1 MTTPSHALRT
11 DGGGSLGFGHVN
23 RCLIIADAIR
33 ARGGTPELVLG
44 VASAEVLSHV
54 RNAGYACRQ
63 LDPAARFDAGQVLLD
78 AHSAVFDFS
87 HRETRAHLA
96 NAQDML
102 RASRAAGA
110 RTMLI
115 DAKGEECLS
124 ALSAMET
131 DILAIPYAGAES
143 EQVLPGAKVDVRGL
157 QYFALAHEYLDDK
170 HTARDTPE
178 IATKILVTAGG
189 SDPVGLTEFFLD
201 VLDPIHDPLEI
212 RIVIGPGFRSSQAKT
227 IASRAERMPHNT
239 ELVNAPENLADEI
252 FRADLALS
260 ASGLTKYELAFAGTP
275 SVLLSID
282 ENHDI
287 ANRPFAALGS
297 CVDAGRFD
305 AANPVAVRDL
315 VATLIRDPVHRR
327 IMATA
332 GPAAIDGR
340 GTQRL
345 LDLLDG

>member
-1 MTTPSHALRT
+1 MTTLSHALRT

-44 VASAEVLSHV
+44 VAGTEVLSHV
-54 RNAGYACRQ
+54 RNAGHACRQ
-63 LDPAARFDAGQVLLD
+63 LDPAARFDASQVLLH
-78 AHSAVFDFS
+78 AHSVIFDLS
-87 HRETRAHLA
+87 HQETRANLA
-96 NAQDML
+96 SARGML
-102 RASRAAGA
+102 RESLAAGA

-124 ALSAMET
+124 ALSTMET

-143 EQVLPGAKVDVRGL
+143 EQVLPGATVDVRGL
-157 QYFALAHEYLDDK
+157 QYFALAHEYLDGT
-170 HTARDTPE
+170 HAVRDTPE
-178 IATKILVTAGG
+178 IATCILVTAGG

-201 VLDPIHDPLEI
+201 VLEPIHDPLEI
-212 RIVIGPGFRSSQAKT
+212 RVVIGPGFRSSQVIT
-227 IASRAERMPHNT
+227 IEALAERMPHDT
-239 ELVNAPENLADEI
+239 ELVNAPKNLADEI

-287 ANRPFAALGS
+287 ANRPFAMLGS
-297 CVDAGRFD
+297 SADAGRLD
-305 AANPVAVRDL
+305 AANPATVRDL
-315 VATLIRDPVHRR
+315 VTTLIHDPVRR
-327 IMATA
+327 HAMASA
-332 GPAAIDGR
+332 GQAAIDGC